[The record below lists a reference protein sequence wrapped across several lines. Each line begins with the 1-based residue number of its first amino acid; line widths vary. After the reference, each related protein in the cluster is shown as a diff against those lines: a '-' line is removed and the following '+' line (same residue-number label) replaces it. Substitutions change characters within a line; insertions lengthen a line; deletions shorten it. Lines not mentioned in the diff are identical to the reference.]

1 MASSITYPFQFD
13 GRGRTAFAADTD
25 HIEQM
30 IEQVLFTSPGER
42 VNRPTFGC
50 GLLQMPF
57 EPNDD
62 RLAQT
67 MEFLIRGSLS
77 QWLGTLIDTQSINVS
92 RTENV
97 FTVNI
102 TYVIRKTKRAQ
113 TASFERTV

>member
-1 MASSITYPFQFD
+1 MASSIAYPYRFD
-13 GRGRTAFAADTD
+13 GRGRTALASDND

-42 VNRPTFGC
+42 VNLPSFGC

-62 RLAQT
+62 RLQQT
-67 MEFLIRGSLS
+67 MEFLIRGALS
-77 QWLGTLIDTQSINVS
+77 QWLGTLIDTLSIDVARS
-92 RTENV
+92 DNV

-102 TYVIRKTKRAQ
+102 TYVVRKTKRAQ
-113 TASFERTV
+113 SATFERTV